1 MEEFE
6 MALKNIDKQLMG
18 EFEKLPADFW
28 DFKNQD
34 TKELTHSIH
43 NYPAIMVYPISR
55 NIIEMVKK
63 YQKIENVLDPFMGSG
78 TVLLEALLAGAKNV
92 YGNDLNP
99 LAYKI
104 SKAKTTII
112 TDDLLKIKEEFVG
125 CVERKYEEYREILDN
140 VGCYVEGLGYDIT
153 AKVHDKDNWGAI
165 APQIL
170 NEYLA
175 ENKKSLTI
183 PEIKNMGFWFVPKC
197 AIELEL
203 IKREIVKLDDPDIRD
218 YFMLAFSETTRLVSN
233 RRNGEFKM
241 YRMQAEKVKKYNPN
255 VKEEFLKILE
265 VNINKMMELSER
277 VKDNT
282 HTSMHLALDDASKLS
297 AVPNDSIDLVVTSP
311 PYGDSRTTVAYG
323 QFSRVSLQWCDYEQL
338 SYKEI
343 IDIDKNLMGGTAYK
357 KGFSFDLK
365 SITLKNALDIIMEDE
380 KNLERAGDVYSF
392 YNDMEKILEAVTKK
406 CKENSYQFW
415 VVGNRTVKNVQLP
428 TDKILVELGQE
439 IGLKHVTTLGRTISN
454 KVMPSENSPTN
465 EAGKKVKTMNE
476 ELIVVFRKEP

>member
-1 MEEFE
+1 
-6 MALKNIDKQLMG
+6 MALNNIDKQLIE
-18 EFEKLPADFW
+18 EFEKLPIDFW

-55 NIIEMVKK
+55 NIIKIVKK
-63 YQKIENVLDPFMGSG
+63 YQKIENILDPFMGSG

-104 SKAKTTII
+104 SKAKTTVI
-112 TDDLLKIKEEFVG
+112 TDDLLIIKEKLIDR
-125 CVERKYEEYREILDN
+125 VEYKYEEYRDILNN
-140 VGCYVEGLGYDIT
+140 VGKHVERLGYDIT
-153 AKVHDKDNWGAI
+153 AKVSDKDNWGAR
-165 APQIL
+165 APEIL
-170 NEYLA
+170 NKYLS
-175 ENKKSLTI
+175 ENDKELTI
-183 PEIKNMGFWFVPKC
+183 PEIRNMGFWFVPKC

-203 IKREIVKLDDPDIRD
+203 IKREIIKIDDSDIRD
-218 YFMLAFSETTRLVSN
+218 YFMIAFSETTRLVSN

-255 VKEEFLKILE
+255 VKEEFLKILDI
-265 VNINKMMELSER
+265 NITKMMELSKR
-277 VKDNT
+277 VKHNA
-282 HTSMHLALDDASKLS
+282 HTSVKLALDDASKLS
-297 AVPNDSIDLVVTSP
+297 AVPEDSIDLVVTSP

-365 SITLKNALDIIMEDE
+365 SETLKSALDKILEDE

-392 YNDMEKILEAVTKK
+392 YKDMEKILEAVTKK
-406 CKENSYQFW
+406 CRENSYQFW
-415 VVGNRTVKNVQLP
+415 VVGNRTVKKVQLP
-428 TDKILVELGQE
+428 TDKILVELGMG

-465 EAGKKVKTMNE
+465 EVGKKVKTMNE
-476 ELIVVFRKEP
+476 ELIVVFRKES